1 MLSCHVLLVVKS
13 SEEPLEPFQTNSF
26 TFRGERRERKW
37 GRGGWEMNMYNI
49 QGGKEGKPRSGERLT
64 IKHES
69 TYYLL
74 TSMKLHLI
82 KGVGLASYQIRYII
96 FSQRHLGATF
106 HRALAPGDAHAHAHT
121 HTRVITLFL
130 LSFFFP
136 SLPHCRHTTYI
147 RHVTHAHTQMSDKR
161 RPARHAYIWPLQCNQ
176 WSV

>member
-1 MLSCHVLLVVKS
+1 HVLLVVKS

-106 HRALAPGDAHAHAHT
+106 HRALAPGDAHAHT
-121 HTRVITLFL
+121 HALLHCSFSLSSFL
-130 LSFFFP
+130 LS
-136 SLPHCRHTTYI
+136 HCQHTTSDTS
-147 RHVTHAHTQMSDKR
+147 HTHALLHCSFSLSSFLLS
-161 RPARHAYIWPLQCNQ
+161 H
-176 WSV
+176 

>member
-1 MLSCHVLLVVKS
+1 
-13 SEEPLEPFQTNSF
+13 
-26 TFRGERRERKW
+26 
-37 GRGGWEMNMYNI
+37 MYNI

-121 HTRVITLFL
+121 HTHALLHCSFSLSSFLLSHCRHTTSDTLHTRMRYYTVPSLFL
-130 LSFFFP
+130 LSFSP
-136 SLPHCRHTTYI
+136 TLSTHYVHQTRHT
-147 RHVTHAHTQMSDKR
+147 RTHTDVRQTPTSQTCIHLATPMQPMECLEQILKQT
-161 RPARHAYIWPLQCNQ
+161 ALC
-176 WSV
+176 

>member
-1 MLSCHVLLVVKS
+1 
-13 SEEPLEPFQTNSF
+13 
-26 TFRGERRERKW
+26 
-37 GRGGWEMNMYNI
+37 MYNI

-106 HRALAPGDAHAHAHT
+106 HRALAPGDAHAHT

-136 SLPHCRHTTYI
+136 SLPHCRHTTS
-147 RHVTHAHTQMSDKR
+147 HTLHTHALLHCSFSLSSFLLSHIVDTLRTSDTSHTHTHRCPTNADQPDMHTSGHSNATNGVSRTDT
-161 RPARHAYIWPLQCNQ
+161 
-176 WSV
+176 